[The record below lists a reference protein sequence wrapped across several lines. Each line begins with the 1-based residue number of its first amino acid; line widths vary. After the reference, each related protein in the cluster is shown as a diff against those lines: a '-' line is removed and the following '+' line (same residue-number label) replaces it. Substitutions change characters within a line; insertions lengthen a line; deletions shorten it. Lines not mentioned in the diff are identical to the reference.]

1 MAVGQQAPPLH
12 PELEPLAGLLGTWRG
27 EGAGEYPTITSFGYG
42 EEVRFWHVGKPFLA
56 YVQRTWS
63 LEDGRPLHAE
73 SGYWRAKPGG
83 TVEVVLAH
91 PTGIVEVQEGRL
103 DGGRIELRST
113 TMAGTATAKE
123 VTAGP
128 FDVIAKVEAA
138 SLDALGRLIVSRVQA
153 VPGTLRTLT
162 CPRPAPDRSDV

>member
-1 MAVGQQAPPLH
+1 VGSQAPPPLH

-27 EGAGEYPTITSFGYG
+27 EGAGEYPTISSFRYG

-56 YVQRTWS
+56 YAQRTWS

-83 TVEVVLAH
+83 VVELVLAH

-103 DGGRIELRST
+103 DGGRIELHST
-113 TMAGTATAKE
+113 TMATTASAKQ
-123 VTAGP
+123 VTAVARR
-128 FDVIAKVEAA
+128 FDLAGDRLGYTLAMAA
-138 SLDALGRLIVSRVQA
+138 VGLPLQHHLAAELQ
-153 VPGTLRTLT
+153 RTG
-162 CPRPAPDRSDV
+162 

>member
-1 MAVGQQAPPLH
+1 VDQPPPVH
-12 PELEPLAGLLGTWRG
+12 PELQPLAGLLGTWRG

-42 EEVRFWHVGKPFLA
+42 EEVRFWHVGTPFLA

-123 VTAGP
+123 VTALHRRFELDG
-128 FDVIAKVEAA
+128 DRLAYTVAMAA
-138 SLDALGRLIVSRVQA
+138 VGQPLQHHLAARLVRVS
-153 VPGTLRTLT
+153 
-162 CPRPAPDRSDV
+162 

>member
-1 MAVGQQAPPLH
+1 MGSQAPPPLH

-27 EGAGEYPTITSFGYG
+27 EGAGEYPTISSFRYG

-56 YVQRTWS
+56 YAQRTWS

-83 TVEVVLAH
+83 VVELVLAH

-103 DGGRIELRST
+103 DGGRIELHST
-113 TMAGTATAKE
+113 AMATTATAKQ
-123 VTAGP
+123 VTAVTRR
-128 FDVIAKVEAA
+128 FDLAGDRLGYTLAMAA
-138 SLDALGRLIVSRVQA
+138 VGLPLQHHLAAELQ
-153 VPGTLRTLT
+153 RTG
-162 CPRPAPDRSDV
+162 